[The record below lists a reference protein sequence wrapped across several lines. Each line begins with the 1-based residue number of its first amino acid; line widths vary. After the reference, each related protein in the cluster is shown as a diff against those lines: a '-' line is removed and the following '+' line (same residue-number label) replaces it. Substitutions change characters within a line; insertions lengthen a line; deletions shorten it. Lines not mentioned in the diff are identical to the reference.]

1 MGVLTIYL
9 DKCTD
14 LTNKDFL
21 SASDPYVILELEQDN
36 WVRFF
41 IFSLCFAM
49 RRACLRDVLLVFN
62 FALALDQSSSAFLAP
77 SLPPSSKHGP
87 RVFFFCFFGEKLLS
101 YKM

>member
-41 IFSLCFAM
+41 IFEFYILYM
-49 RRACLRDVLLVFN
+49 RVFYDDRRFLRDVFLFLVFN
-62 FALALDQSSSAFLAP
+62 FAMALACTTSNKRTNKS
-77 SLPPSSKHGP
+77 
-87 RVFFFCFFGEKLLS
+87 
-101 YKM
+101 